1 MTENSEQPTGVGS
14 GNVTITLEGREFVLR
29 PSLNACLVISR
40 QAGGIRGAIDKVL
53 AMDLDMIVRVIQLGL
68 GPQAARRFKD
78 LPEVVFRSGL
88 TDTSSGLM
96 AHCIE
101 YLGVLA
107 NGGRPLVRGDEEAP
121 DDSANPPFPPS

>member
-1 MTENSEQPTGVGS
+1 MSETNQQPAGVGS
-14 GNVTITLEGREFVLR
+14 GNVTITLAGREYILR

-53 AMDLDMIVRVIQLGL
+53 AMDIDMIVRVIQLGL
-68 GPQAARRFKD
+68 GNDAARRFKD

-107 NGGRPLVRGDEEAP
+107 NGGRPLARDEAEAR
-121 DDSANPPFPPS
+121 DDSENPPLN